1 MSMKIIMKTTTR
13 WCYDVDDD
21 DDDDDDDDS
30 DNDSDDDEYD
40 DAIGE

>member
-21 DDDDDDDDS
+21 DDDDDS

>member
-13 WCYDVDDD
+13 WCYDVDDG
-21 DDDDDDDDS
+21 DDDDDS

>member
-21 DDDDDDDDS
+21 DDDDDDDS